1 MNLRFPLPSR
11 AGHRLRSLWRCRR
24 GMAAVEMALMAPVLI
39 ALLLGTLDLG
49 WRILASYKL
58 EHVVATLADLAAR
71 SRELSSDDLDD
82 IFEAASPIAEPFA
95 LADAMV
101 VLSGVRDD
109 TGSQPVVV
117 WQEQRGSANGETS
130 RIGQPGG
137 SADLDGLL
145 DLDASESVIVAELF
159 FRFDPL
165 VGFVFREPMDLYF
178 VWVARPRSG
187 AVTELL

>member
-1 MNLRFPLPSR
+1 
-11 AGHRLRSLWRCRR
+11 
-24 GMAAVEMALMAPVLI
+24 MALMAPVLI
-39 ALLLGTLDLG
+39 VLLLGTIDVG

-71 SRELSSDDLDD
+71 SRELSSDDLND

-109 TGSQPVVV
+109 TGSKPVVV